1 MMGTRLRYRASL
13 WHTGPVDLA
22 KMRHEYSSNGLVKLD
37 LAEHPMDQFRAWLA
51 DAAAAQ
57 VEEPNAMVL
66 STVNRANEP
75 SSRVVLLKGLSDA
88 GFEFYTNYQSDKASD
103 IADNP
108 NVALTFPWIQIHRQ
122 VNVRG
127 RVVKLSDSESDNY
140 FAVRPRE
147 SQLGAWASNQSQP
160 LSGRTELE
168 DQMEAASQRF
178 GEEVPRP
185 PHWGGYRVTP
195 RIIEF
200 WQGRSNRLHDRL
212 RFTRGP
218 DAQDPTRL
226 DQTDS
231 WSLTRLNP

>member
-13 WHTGPVDLA
+13 WHTGQVDLA
-22 KMRHEYSSNGLVKLD
+22 KMRHEYASKGLAKLD
-37 LAEHPMDQFRAWLA
+37 IAEHPMDQFRLWLA
-51 DAAAAQ
+51 DALDAG

-66 STVNRANEP
+66 STLNAVNEP

-88 GFEFYTNYQSDKASD
+88 GFAFFTNYGSDKGSD
-103 IADNP
+103 IAACP
-108 NVALTFPWIQIHRQ
+108 NVALTFPWLQIHRQ
-122 VNVRG
+122 VNVKG
-127 RVVKLSDSESDNY
+127 TVAKVSDSESDDY
-140 FAVRPRE
+140 FSVRPRD

-160 LSGRTELE
+160 LSGRTQLDE
-168 DQMEAASQRF
+168 QMQAVSQRF

-195 RIIEF
+195 RVIEF

-212 RFTRGP
+212 RFARNADP
-218 DAQDPTRL
+218 QDPARPATP
-226 DQTDS
+226 DS